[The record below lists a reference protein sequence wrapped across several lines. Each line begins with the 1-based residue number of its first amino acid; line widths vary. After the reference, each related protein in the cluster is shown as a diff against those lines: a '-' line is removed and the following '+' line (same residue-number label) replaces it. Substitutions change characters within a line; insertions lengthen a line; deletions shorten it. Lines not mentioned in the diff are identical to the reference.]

1 MPKVYLSFEGVVL
14 LTEILLP
21 VMVRVAPPVPPFK
34 SLVCGHVD
42 VLEVVVPG
50 VAAVRPRSGYGQP
63 SWHGPG
69 AVWEGKWIAG
79 DRGHQAGEWDLEML
93 IVMTMTES
101 TQTYQLIHG

>member
-1 MPKVYLSFEGVVL
+1 
-14 LTEILLP
+14 
-21 VMVRVAPPVPPFK
+21 MVRVSPPVSPLEGGG
-34 SLVCGHVD
+34 SGHVD
-42 VLEVVVPG
+42 ILEVVVPG

-63 SWHGPG
+63 SWHG

-93 IVMTMTES
+93 IVMTVTES